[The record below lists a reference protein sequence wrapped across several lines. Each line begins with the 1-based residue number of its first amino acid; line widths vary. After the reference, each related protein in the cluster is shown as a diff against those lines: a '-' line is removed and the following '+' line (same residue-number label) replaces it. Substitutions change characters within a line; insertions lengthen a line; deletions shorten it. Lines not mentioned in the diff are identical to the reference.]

1 MDYPSF
7 STAYHSFE
15 YALNLI
21 LYFICPHF
29 VGVDIILI
37 DFVLCD
43 KYGKIILYVGWVDG
57 NSYRF
62 FDSNFWSDKVVI
74 NIKKEVNEIVE
85 MKVNIE
91 F

>member
-1 MDYPSF
+1 MDSPFLS
-7 STAYHSFE
+7 AYHRFE

-21 LYFICPHF
+21 FTLLALTLFI
-29 VGVDIILI
+29 VGVNIILI

-57 NSYRF
+57 SSYRC

-74 NIKKEVNEIVE
+74 NINKGSK
-85 MKVNIE
+85 
-91 F
+91 